1 MDLVSTSLGFVAN
14 AITVI
19 KFVRKTWKD
28 IKDAPEQLQTLLDR
42 AADIEQLLEELRLI
56 QLDGMFQSEEDQDL
70 LERCDQAARRC
81 LDNFDNFEKQVKRI
95 SAAGMSEV
103 AKVPWLRKGDKLDQ
117 FTKELYELRGLM
129 GIILHIATR

>member
-56 QLDGMFQSEEDQDL
+56 QLDGLFQSEEDQDL

-81 LDNFDNFEKQVKRI
+81 LDNIDNFEKQVKRI